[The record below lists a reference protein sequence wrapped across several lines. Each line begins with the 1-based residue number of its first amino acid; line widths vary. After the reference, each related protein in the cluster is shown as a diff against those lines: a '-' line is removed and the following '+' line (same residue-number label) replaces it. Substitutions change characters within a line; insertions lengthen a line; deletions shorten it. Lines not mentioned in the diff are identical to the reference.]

1 IPQEG
6 KKEIVAS
13 THDHAAQLQSALTLH
28 QQGRLDEAE
37 ALYKDILLSEPG
49 HFDALQLLATL
60 TAQKKNF
67 AHAVQ
72 LFNRALTI
80 NPDHPVSLNNRGTT
94 LAELKKYEEAIE
106 SFERAIALNSA
117 YSTAYS
123 NLGNALQELKRYGEA
138 LASYE
143 KAITFEPANAESYYN
158 HGITL
163 QKLQRHEEAIESY
176 DKAISINPQ
185 YAEAYNN
192 RGNALLELKRYK
204 EAIECYE
211 ITLALKSDS
220 PMAYYNLGIT
230 LQELKRHEEAIGCF
244 EKAIALKP
252 DYAEAYDS
260 LGNALHQLKR
270 HEMAVASYEKAI
282 ALNPDF
288 AEAYYNLGNTFNE
301 LKQHEK
307 VVESFA
313 RALELKPDIDFL
325 TGIWL
330 HSRMLICDWKS
341 FDIHV
346 NQIAVKIKLHE
357 KASLPFPL
365 LVLIDSP
372 SLQKEAA
379 RIFTTEKYPANL
391 SLPAL
396 PKPLRHDKIRIG
408 YYSADFNNHAMAYL
422 MAELFELHDRSKFEF
437 VAFSFGP
444 DKHDEMRKRIESS
457 FERFLDIRTIT
468 DKEAVVL
475 ARDLEI
481 DIAVDL
487 NGFTKNSRQG
497 IFALRAA
504 PIQVN
509 YLGYPGTMGADYLDY
524 LIADKTIIPKNS
536 REYYTEKIVSLPNS
550 YQVNDSKRIISGK
563 LFTRK
568 EAGLPESGFIFCCFN
583 NNHKITPHTF
593 DSWMRILGQVEKS
606 VLWLFEDNPKAADNL
621 RKEAIQRGI
630 EAERL
635 IFARRMPLQ
644 EHLARHRLADL
655 FLDTLPYNAH
665 TTASDALWT
674 GLPVVTCM
682 GESFASRVA
691 ASLLNALHLPE
702 LITSSQES
710 YEALAIEL
718 ATNPEKLAQIRRKLA
733 ENRLTAPLF
742 DTQLFTRHIEAAYT
756 AMYERYH
763 ADLPPWHID
772 IDP

>member
-1 IPQEG
+1 MKNYRHQ
-6 KKEIVAS
+6 KKQTLAGSQKKADPLI
-13 THDHAAQLQSALTLH
+13 HDHAAQMQTALALH
-28 QQGRLDEAE
+28 QKGRLDEAE
-37 ALYKDILLSEPG
+37 LLCKEILLSTPK

-67 AHAVQ
+67 VDAVE
-72 LFNRALTI
+72 LFNRALNI
-80 NPDHPVSLNNRGTT
+80 HPDHTVALNN
-94 LAELKKYEEAIE
+94 Y
-106 SFERAIALNSA
+106 
-117 YSTAYS
+117 
-123 NLGNALQELKRYGEA
+123 
-138 LASYE
+138 
-143 KAITFEPANAESYYN
+143 
-158 HGITL
+158 
-163 QKLQRHEEAIESY
+163 
-176 DKAISINPQ
+176 
-185 YAEAYNN
+185 
-192 RGNALLELKRYK
+192 GNALLELKRYH
-204 EAIECYE
+204 EAVTAYTRAISLNPRF
-211 ITLALKSDS
+211 TTT
-220 PMAYYNLGIT
+220 YYNLGIA
-230 LQELKRHEEAIGCF
+230 LQELKRYREALESYEKAISLEPCHAAFYYNQGITLHDLQRYAEAIESY

-252 DYAEAYDS
+252 DSAEAYFNR
-260 LGNALHQLKR
+260 GN
-270 HEMAVASYEKAI
+270 S
-282 ALNPDF
+282 
-288 AEAYYNLGNTFNE
+288 FNE
-301 LKQHEK
+301 LKRYEEAI
-307 VVESFA
+307 ESYA
-313 RALELKPDIDFL
+313 SALALKPDFDFL
-325 TGIWL
+325 TGIWFQTI
-330 HSRMLICDWKS
+330 MKICDWRS
-341 FDIHV
+341 FDAHLH
-346 NQIAVKIKLHE
+346 QIALKTEGQE

-365 LVLIDSP
+365 LALIDAP

-379 RIFTTEKYPANL
+379 RIYTREKYPANH
-391 SLPAL
+391 SLPSIQ
-396 PKPLRHDKIRIG
+396 KRPLHAKIRIG